1 MPKKY
6 DNQNAASKGQ
16 KTVGKPSMQAI
27 LGKAKRYI
35 QLREEETAIKAQ
47 KTELGNELKILAQ
60 NEGAVDDNGSHVIRF
75 PSGYTVA
82 NRAKKSQV
90 VDHAKANEIFTKL
103 GILERCTKRVVDE
116 SALEL
121 AFQEGL
127 ITLDQIE
134 SFTSEKVSYSVDVR
148 GPK

>member
-1 MPKKY
+1 MPKNY
-6 DNQNAASKGQ
+6 ESHNAPDKKAKP
-16 KTVGKPSMQAI
+16 VGKPSMQAV

-35 QLREEETAIKAQ
+35 ALRDEETAIKGR
-47 KTELGNELKILAQ
+47 KNELSTELKTLAQ
-60 NEGAVDDNGSHVIRF
+60 TLGDLDDNGSHVIRF
-75 PSGYTVA
+75 PSGYVVA

-90 VDHAKANEIFTKL
+90 VDHAKANAILTKL

-134 SFTSEKVSYSVDVR
+134 AFTSEKVSYSVDVR
-148 GPK
+148 APR